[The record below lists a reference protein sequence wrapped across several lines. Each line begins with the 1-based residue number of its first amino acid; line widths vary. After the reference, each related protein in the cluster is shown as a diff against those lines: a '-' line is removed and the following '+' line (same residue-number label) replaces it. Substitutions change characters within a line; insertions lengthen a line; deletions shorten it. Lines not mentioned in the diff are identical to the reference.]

1 MIKITDRAKKK
12 IREIQ
17 ENDEESRFLRFGVRS
32 ECCNEMHYSLT
43 LARDKSDQEELL
55 IINDIHVLIHTA
67 DTRYINQTEI
77 DYQENGFWINNPN
90 PLVSPL
96 K

>member
-1 MIKITDRAKKK
+1 MIKITDRAKEK

-17 ENDEESRFLRFGVRS
+17 ENDEENRFLRFGVRS
-32 ECCNEMHYSLT
+32 ECCNEMHYSLSLT
-43 LARDKSDQEELL
+43 REKSDQEEILL
-55 IINDIHVLIHTA
+55 INEIQVLIHTV

>member
-1 MIKITDRAKKK
+1 MIKITDRAKEK

-17 ENDEESRFLRFGVRS
+17 ENDEENRFLRFGVRS
-32 ECCNEMHYSLT
+32 ECCNEMHYSLSLT
-43 LARDKSDQEELL
+43 REKSDQEEILL
-55 IINDIHVLIHTA
+55 INDIRVLIHTV

>member
-1 MIKITDRAKKK
+1 MFTITDRAKEK
-12 IREIQ
+12 IKEIQ
-17 ENDEESRFLRFGVRS
+17 ETGDDGIFLRFGVRS
-32 ECCNEMHYSLT
+32 ECCNEMHYSLS
-43 LARDKSDQEELL
+43 LVRDKSDQEEML
-55 IINDIHVLIHTA
+55 IINDIQVLIHSA
-67 DTRYINQTEI
+67 DTRFLNQTEV

>member
-1 MIKITDRAKKK
+1 MIKITDRAKEK
-12 IREIQ
+12 IKEI
-17 ENDEESRFLRFGVRS
+17 ENNGEEYRFLRFGVKS
-32 ECCNEMHYSLT
+32 ECCNEMHYSLS
-43 LARDKSDQEELL
+43 LAKDKSAQEEM
-55 IINDIHVLIHTA
+55 IIVNDIHVLFHSA
-67 DTRYINQTEI
+67 DMRFINQTEI

>member
-1 MIKITDRAKKK
+1 MIKITDRAKEK

-17 ENDEESRFLRFGVRS
+17 ENDEENRFLRFGVRS
-32 ECCNEMHYSLT
+32 ECCNEMHYSLSLT
-43 LARDKSDQEELL
+43 REKSDQEEILL
-55 IINDIHVLIHTA
+55 INDIHVLIHTV

-77 DYQENGFWINNPN
+77 DYQVNGFWINNPN

>member
-1 MIKITDRAKKK
+1 MIKITDRAKEK
-12 IREIQ
+12 IRELQ
-17 ENDEESRFLRFGVRS
+17 ENDEENRFLRFGVRS
-32 ECCNEMHYSLT
+32 ECCNEMHYSLSLT
-43 LARDKSDQEELL
+43 REKSDQEEILL
-55 IINDIHVLIHTA
+55 INEIQVLIHTV